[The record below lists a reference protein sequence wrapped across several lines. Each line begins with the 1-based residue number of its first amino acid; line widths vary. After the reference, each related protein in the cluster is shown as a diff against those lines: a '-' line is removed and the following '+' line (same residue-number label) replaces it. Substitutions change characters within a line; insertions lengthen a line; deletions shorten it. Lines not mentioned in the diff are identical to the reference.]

1 MTPSHEPTSVAEFT
15 TERYTHLIVSD
26 VALRKAGLTTAY
38 TSGRIDFL
46 ASAGGYGFA
55 CSPSDDPML
64 RSYEIDTIEPF
75 DPKGLKRA
83 LKAQKIKRVDI
94 MRRDFGLS
102 TAEIARALGVAEGG
116 RMKIA
121 FTEIAGRRWQIVLKG

>member
-1 MTPSHEPTSVAEFT
+1 M
-15 TERYTHLIVSD
+15 
-26 VALRKAGLTTAY
+26 
-38 TSGRIDFL
+38 
-46 ASAGGYGFA
+46 
-55 CSPSDDPML
+55 
-64 RSYEIDTIEPF
+64 
-75 DPKGLKRA
+75 